1 MFVAR
6 ALVQEVSYWRLARA
20 GRTAFNHLR
29 RKNIQGFR
37 SDAGPFTGESPMTPF
52 SRSLASS
59 MAAVWLIMAAGIA
72 RVEAA
77 GEQSTWILPTVGD
90 LKTAP
95 PPTGEAA
102 AGELTALRT
111 MVTNRSDS
119 EIAQARWWD
128 VGGPV
133 YRWNEIAV
141 REMLTH
147 SITVPLALRNLA
159 LIHAAI
165 HDAVAS
171 ALANKKSYARGRPF
185 TIDPQ
190 IAAVLPVTSG
200 VSYPSDFGAAA
211 GAASELLV
219 YLFPADADRVRKLAM
234 EAAQSRVIAG
244 LEFPS
249 DAEAGL
255 DLGRQ
260 VAARAIERARQ
271 DGSDQKWTGTV
282 PSGPGKWQGT
292 NPINPAAATWKSW
305 SLKTPDEFRPAP
317 PPDYDSSVTLA
328 ELAELKSFPR
338 TPRTNSIA
346 VYWETFGGVRSFQL
360 WNEHA
365 SRKVLEYGLAQDPA
379 AASYALAA
387 MNIAM
392 NDACIACWDAKF
404 TYWRIRPSQLD
415 PDLKTLFPPPNHP
428 SYPAAH
434 GCISTAAAV
443 VLARLFPGD
452 ADTLL
457 AIGKEA
463 ADARIYAGIH
473 YRSDIDAGQTLGRVV
488 AEKVLALSPPR

>member
-1 MFVAR
+1 
-6 ALVQEVSYWRLARA
+6 
-20 GRTAFNHLR
+20 
-29 RKNIQGFR
+29 
-37 SDAGPFTGESPMTPF
+37 MTPL
-52 SRSLASS
+52 SRSLATSV
-59 MAAVWLIMAAGIA
+59 AAVWLIVTAGSD

-77 GEQSTWILPTVGD
+77 TEQLTWILSTVGD
-90 LKTAP
+90 VKSAP
-95 PPTGEAA
+95 PPTGQAA
-102 AGELTALRT
+102 AGELTALKT
-111 MVTNRSDS
+111 MVTHRNVS

-141 REMLTH
+141 SEMLTH
-147 SITVPLALRNLA
+147 SVTVPLALRNLA

-165 HDAVAS
+165 HDAVVS
-171 ALANKKSYARGRPF
+171 ALANKKSYARERPF
-185 TIDPQ
+185 SVDPQ
-190 IAAVLPVTSG
+190 INAVLSVPGSG
-200 VSYPSDFGAAA
+200 SYPSDFGAAA
-211 GAASELLV
+211 GAASELLA
-219 YLFPADADRVRKLAM
+219 YLFPADADRFRKLAM

-244 LEFPS
+244 VEYPS

-305 SLKTPDEFRPAP
+305 SLKTADELRPPP
-317 PPDYDSSVTLA
+317 PPDYDSATTRA
-328 ELAELKSFPR
+328 ELAELKSFAR

-346 VYWETFGGVRSFQL
+346 LYWETFGGVRSFQL
-360 WNEHA
+360 WNANA
-365 SRKVLEYGLAQDPA
+365 SRKVLEYGLSHDPA
-379 AASYALAA
+379 AATYALAA

-392 NDACIACWDAKF
+392 DDACIACWDAKF

-415 PDLKTLFPPPNHP
+415 PELKTLFPPPNHP

-473 YRSDIDAGQTLGRVV
+473 YRSDIDAGQALGRAV
-488 AEKVLALSPPR
+488 AEKVLARASDR

>member
-1 MFVAR
+1 
-6 ALVQEVSYWRLARA
+6 
-20 GRTAFNHLR
+20 
-29 RKNIQGFR
+29 
-37 SDAGPFTGESPMTPF
+37 MTIF
-52 SRSLASS
+52 SRSLACSV
-59 MAAVWLIMAAGIA
+59 AAAWLVVAAGTA

-77 GEQSTWILPTVGD
+77 GERSTWILSVVDG

-95 PPTGEAA
+95 PPTGQAA
-102 AGELTALRT
+102 AGELTALKT
-111 MVTNRSDS
+111 MVANRNVS

-141 REMLTH
+141 SEMLTH
-147 SITVPLALRNLA
+147 SVTVPLAPRNLA

-165 HDAVAS
+165 HDAVVS
-171 ALANKKSYARGRPF
+171 ALTNKKSYARERPF
-185 TIDPQ
+185 AVDPQ
-190 IAAVLPVTSG
+190 INAVLSVPGSG
-200 VSYPSDFGAAA
+200 SYPSDFGAAA
-211 GAASELLV
+211 GAASELLA
-219 YLFPADADRVRKLAM
+219 YLFPVDADRFRKLAM

-244 LEFPS
+244 VEYPS

-260 VAARAIERARQ
+260 VAARAIERAKQ
-271 DGSDQKWTGTV
+271 DGSDQKWTGSV
-282 PSGPGKWQGT
+282 PSGAGKWQGT

-305 SLKTPDEFRPAP
+305 SLKTPDELRPPP
-317 PPDYDSSVTLA
+317 PPDYDSAATLA
-328 ELAELKSFPR
+328 ELAELKAFAR

-365 SRKVLEYGLAQDPA
+365 SRKVLEYGLGQDPA
-379 AASYALAA
+379 AATYALAA

-392 NDACIACWDAKF
+392 HDACIACWDAKF

-415 PDLKTLFPPPNHP
+415 PELKTLFPPPNHP

-434 GCISTAAAV
+434 GCISTAAAG

-452 ADTLL
+452 ADSLL

-473 YRSDIDAGQTLGRVV
+473 YRSDIDAGQALGRAV
-488 AEKVLALSPPR
+488 AERVLARASNR

>member
-1 MFVAR
+1 
-6 ALVQEVSYWRLARA
+6 
-20 GRTAFNHLR
+20 
-29 RKNIQGFR
+29 
-37 SDAGPFTGESPMTPF
+37 MTPF

-59 MAAVWLIMAAGIA
+59 VAAVWLIMAAGIA

-77 GEQSTWILPTVGD
+77 GDQPTWILPTVRD

-102 AGELTALRT
+102 AGELTALRA
-111 MVTNRSDS
+111 MVGNRSDS

-147 SITVPLALRNLA
+147 SVTVPLAPRNLA

-171 ALANKKSYARGRPF
+171 ALANKKSYARERPF
-185 TIDPQ
+185 AIDPQ
-190 IAAVLPVTSG
+190 IAAVLPVPSS

-211 GAASELLV
+211 GAASELLA
-219 YLFPADADRVRKLAM
+219 YLFPADADRIRKLAM

-305 SLKTPDEFRPAP
+305 SLKTPDEFRPTP

-365 SRKVLEYGLAQDPA
+365 SRKVLEYGLTQDPA
-379 AASYALAA
+379 AATYALAA

-392 NDACIACWDAKF
+392 HDACIACWDAKF

-415 PDLKTLFPPPNHP
+415 PELKTLFPPPNHP

-473 YRSDIDAGQTLGRVV
+473 YRSDIDAGQALGRVV

>member
-1 MFVAR
+1 
-6 ALVQEVSYWRLARA
+6 
-20 GRTAFNHLR
+20 
-29 RKNIQGFR
+29 
-37 SDAGPFTGESPMTPF
+37 MTPF
-52 SRSLASS
+52 SRSLASNV
-59 MAAVWLIMAAGIA
+59 AAAWLVVAAGPA

-77 GEQSTWILPTVGD
+77 GEHPTWILSTVGD

-102 AGELTALRT
+102 AGELTALKT
-111 MVTNRSDS
+111 MAGNRSVS

-141 REMLTH
+141 REMLSH
-147 SITVPLALRNLA
+147 SVTVPLAPRNLA

-165 HDAVAS
+165 HDAVVT
-171 ALANKKSYARGRPF
+171 ALANKKGYARERPF
-185 TIDPQ
+185 AVDPQ
-190 IAAVLPVTSG
+190 IAASLSVPG
-200 VSYPSDFGAAA
+200 GGSYPSDFGAAA
-211 GAASELLV
+211 GATSEVLA
-219 YLFPADADRVRKLAM
+219 YLFSADAERFRKLAM

-244 LEFPS
+244 VEYPS

-255 DLGRQ
+255 ELGRQ
-260 VAARAIERARQ
+260 VAARAIELAKQ
-271 DGSDQKWTGTV
+271 DGSDRKWTGTV
-282 PSGPGKWQGT
+282 PSGAGKWKGT
-292 NPINPAAATWKSW
+292 NPINPAAATWKPW
-305 SLKTPDEFRPAP
+305 ALKTPDELRPPP
-317 PPDYDSSVTLA
+317 PPDYDSAALLS
-328 ELAELKSFPR
+328 ELAELKSFAR

-346 VYWETFGGVRSFQL
+346 IYWETFGGVRSFQL

-365 SRKVLEYGLAQDPA
+365 SRKVLEYGLGQDPA
-379 AASYALAA
+379 AATYAFAA

-392 NDACIACWDAKF
+392 HDACIACWDAKF
-404 TYWRIRPSQLD
+404 TYWQIRPSQLD
-415 PDLKTLFPPPNHP
+415 PELKTLFPPPNHP

-473 YRSDIDAGQTLGRVV
+473 YRSDIDAGQALGRAV
-488 AEKVLALSPPR
+488 AERVLARASNR

>member
-1 MFVAR
+1 MQRVP
-6 ALVQEVSYWRLARA
+6 VHEVSHWRLAGGGKQRSTTSSA
-20 GRTAFNHLR
+20 
-29 RKNIQGFR
+29 KNINAFGLMPVLHGGSQ
-37 SDAGPFTGESPMTPF
+37 MTPL
-52 SRSLASS
+52 SRSLAGS
-59 MAAVWLIMAAGIA
+59 VAAGWLVVA
-72 RVEAA
+72 ASGGLVEAA
-77 GEQSTWILPTVGD
+77 GEQPTWILSSVGD

-111 MVTNRSDS
+111 MVANRNAS

-141 REMLTH
+141 REMLTR
-147 SITVPLALRNLA
+147 SVTVPLAPRNLA

-165 HDAVAS
+165 HDAVVS
-171 ALANKKSYARGRPF
+171 ALANKKTYARQRPF
-185 TIDPQ
+185 AVDPQ
-190 IAAVLPVTSG
+190 IAGALPVQSSG
-200 VSYPSDFGAAA
+200 SYPSDFGAAA
-211 GAASELLV
+211 GAASEVLA
-219 YLFPADADRVRKLAM
+219 YLFAIDADRFRKLAM

-244 LEFPS
+244 LEYPS

-260 VAARAIERARQ
+260 VAARAIERASQ

-282 PSGPGKWQGT
+282 PSGPGRWQGT
-292 NPINPAAATWKSW
+292 NPINPATATWKSW
-305 SLKTPDEFRPAP
+305 SLKTPDEFRPPP
-317 PPDYDSSVTLA
+317 PPDYDSATALA
-328 ELAELKSFPR
+328 ELAELKSFTR

-360 WNEHA
+360 WNEHTG
-365 SRKVLEYGLAQDPA
+365 RKVLEYGLSQDPA
-379 AASYALAA
+379 AATYAFAA

-392 NDACIACWDAKF
+392 HDSCIACWDAKYA
-404 TYWRIRPSQLD
+404 YWRIRPSQLD
-415 PDLKTLFPPPNHP
+415 PELKTLFPPPNHP

-434 GCISTAAAV
+434 GCISTGAAV
-443 VLARLFPGD
+443 VLAHLFPGD

-463 ADARIYAGIH
+463 ADARMYAGIH
-473 YRSDIDAGQTLGRVV
+473 YRSDIDAGQALGRAV
-488 AEKVLALSPPR
+488 AEKVLARASGR